1 MRPDG
6 EAGEVGPFPAA
17 RQPTTVCT
25 MPITR
30 ILIANRGEIAVRIA
44 RTVAD
49 LGLESVAAF
58 AIDDA
63 GSLHARSATTAV
75 ALPGSGVAAYLDGA
89 AVIAAALASGCD
101 AVHPGYG
108 LLSESPAFAAE
119 IEAAGLAFIGPTPAQ
134 LERLGDKLA
143 ARKLA
148 AECGVPLPEA
158 SDLLS
163 SGAELAAFIAT
174 LSGDGAM
181 LKAVH
186 GGGGRGIRMAM
197 PGDDHDAAFSAA
209 TSEAAAAVGRPEL
222 FAEQLIDRARH
233 IEVQLVGDGHGVV
246 ALGTRDCSLQL
257 RRQKLV
263 EFAPAVGLVVGV
275 AERLEAAAVAIGSA
289 IGLRSLATVEFLV
302 RGSDFWFLEVNPRLQ
317 VEHTV
322 TEEIYGMDL
331 VAAQIGIANGRS
343 LAELELNPL
352 PVARGAAVQLRINA
366 VIVTPGGLMSPAT
379 GQVGRLLVPGG
390 LGIRFDGGIAASD
403 RVGAEYD
410 PLVAK
415 LIIHAGAPGAAL
427 LARARRAAAE
437 LAIDGVATSLPLV
450 RALLARDEVAAGTAT
465 TRFVEDHLSELI
477 DETDANSLIETPEGS
492 IVAPISGL
500 VVAVEVATGDDVA
513 RGQALVTVEAM
524 KMHHLVVAPFAGRI
538 AAVAARVGDG
548 VEAAAVLMRLDRDFG
563 RDDGPGVEAA
573 VDLDRV
579 RPDLAGV
586 RQRHAFGF
594 DVNREAAVAKRAA
607 LGLRTA
613 RANVEDL
620 LDPGSFDE
628 YGALAVAAQRKRRT
642 EEDLVRSTPGDG
654 MVAGFGTVEGART
667 CVLAYDY
674 SVLAG
679 TQGYFNHKKTDRVL
693 AVAADAGTPI
703 VFFTEGGGGRPG
715 DVDADQIS
723 VTGLD
728 VTTFAHWAAMNGRAP
743 RVAINAGRCFAGN
756 AMIFGLSD
764 VTIATRNSN
773 IGLGGPAM
781 IEGGGLGRFAP
792 EAIGP
797 APMLAAKGA
806 VDLLVDD
813 EAEGVAAARRLL
825 GYFGGSTA
833 AWSAPDQRLL
843 RHHIPEKRLRPH
855 DMRVLLDGLADE
867 GSVLELRRDYGLEMI
882 TAFIRI
888 EGQPF
893 GVIANNPWTLG
904 GAIGA
909 EGAEKAARFL
919 QLCEG
924 YRLPIVSLV
933 DTPGFM
939 VGPASEE
946 TAAVRRGARLVAV
959 GANLSVPLFAVVVR
973 KGYGLGAQAMTGGSF
988 RQPVMTMAWPTAEF
1002 GAMGIEGAV
1011 RLGFSKELA
1020 ASDDRAVLEQ
1030 RLVAA
1035 MYARGAAISVA
1046 AHLEIDAVIDPFDTR
1061 AVILRALRT
1070 AGPLPPRGSGF
1081 VDVW

>member
-1 MRPDG
+1 
-6 EAGEVGPFPAA
+6 
-17 RQPTTVCT
+17 
-25 MPITR
+25 MPSLNR

-49 LGLESVAAF
+49 LGLESVAVYA
-58 AIDDA
+58 ADDA
-63 GSLHARSATTAV
+63 DSLHARSAATAV
-75 ALPGSGVAAYLDGA
+75 TLPGSGVAAYLDGA
-89 AVIAAALASGCD
+89 AIIAAARALGCD

-108 LLSESPAFAAE
+108 FLSESPAFAAAV
-119 IEAAGLAFIGPTPAQ
+119 EAAGLIFIGPTPVQ
-134 LERLGDKLA
+134 LERLGDKVA
-143 ARKLA
+143 ARSLA
-148 AECGVPLPEA
+148 VECGVPVPDA
-158 SDLLS
+158 TGLLAGS
-163 SGAELAAFIAT
+163 AALVAFVAT
-174 LSGDGAM
+174 LAGDGAM

-186 GGGGRGIRMAM
+186 GGGGRGMRMAM
-197 PGDDHDAAFSAA
+197 PGDDLGATFAAAA
-209 TSEAAAAVGRPEL
+209 SEAAAAFGRPEL
-222 FAEQLIDRARH
+222 FAERLIDRARH
-233 IEVQLVGDGHGVV
+233 IEVQLVGDGRGAVV
-246 ALGTRDCSLQL
+246 ALGNRDCSLQL

-263 EFAPAVGLVVGV
+263 EFAPATGLVDGV
-275 AERLEAAAVAIGSA
+275 ADHLEAAAIAIGRA
-289 IGLRSLATVEFLV
+289 IGLRGVATIEFLV
-302 RGSDFWFLEVNPRLQ
+302 RADAFWFLEANPRLQ

-322 TEEIYGMDL
+322 TEAVYGLDL
-331 VAAQIGIANGRS
+331 VAAQIGIAGGGS
-343 LAELELNPL
+343 LAELGLD
-352 PVARGAAVQLRINA
+352 PVPTPRGAAVQLRINA
-366 VIVTPGGLMSPAT
+366 VTVTADGLMSPAI
-379 GQVGRLLVPGG
+379 GEVVRLAVPGG
-390 LGIRFDGGIAASD
+390 PGIRLDSGIAAGD
-403 RVGAEYD
+403 RVGAGYD
-410 PLVAK
+410 PLIAK
-415 LIIHAGAPGAAL
+415 LIVHAGAAGAPL

-437 LAIDGVATSLPLV
+437 LAIEGLATSLPLV
-450 RALLARDEVAAGTAT
+450 RALLARDEVVAGTAT
-465 TRFVEDHLSELI
+465 TRFVEDHLGELLDGI
-477 DETDANSLIETPEGS
+477 GTGS
-492 IVAPISGL
+492 TVAPSDGVIVAPISGL
-500 VVAVEVATGDDVA
+500 VVAVDVVAGEAVA

-524 KMHHLVVAPFAGRI
+524 KMHHVVTAPFAGT
-538 AAVAARVGDG
+538 VASVSARVGSG
-548 VEAAAVLMRLDRDFG
+548 VEAGATLVRLDRDLG
-563 RDDGPGVEAA
+563 RDDEAEIAVA
-573 VDLDRV
+573 VDLDHV
-579 RPDLAGV
+579 RPDLAAV
-586 RQRHAFGF
+586 RARHAFGF
-594 DVNREAAVAKRAA
+594 DANRAAAVAKRAG

-628 YGALAVAAQRKRRT
+628 YGALAVAAQRKRRS
-642 EEDLVRSTPGDG
+642 EDDLVRSTPGDG
-654 MVAGFGTVEGART
+654 MVAGFGTVGGART

-693 AVAADAGTPI
+693 AVASDAGTPV

-728 VTTFAHWAAMNGRAP
+728 VTSFAHWAAMNGKAP
-743 RVAINAGRCFAGN
+743 RIAVNAGRCFAGN
-756 AMIFGLSD
+756 AIIFGLSD
-764 VTIATRNSN
+764 VTIATRGSN

-797 APMLAAKGA
+797 AAMLAAKGA

-813 EAEGVAAARRLL
+813 EAAGVVAAQRVL
-825 GYFGGSTA
+825 GYFGGPATGWTA
-833 AWSAPDQRLL
+833 SDQRRL
-843 RHHIPEKRLRPH
+843 RHHIPENRLRPH
-855 DMRVLLDGLADE
+855 DMRVLVELVADIS
-867 GSVLELRRDYGLEMI
+867 SVLELRRDYGLEMM

-893 GVIANNPWTLG
+893 GLIANNPWTLG
-904 GAIGA
+904 GAIGS

-919 QLCEG
+919 QLCDAYG
-924 YRLPIVSLV
+924 LPIVSLV

-973 KGYGLGAQAMTGGSF
+973 KGYGLGAQAMAGGSF
-988 RQPVMTMAWPTAEF
+988 RQPVLTMAWPTAEF

-1020 ASDDRAVLEQ
+1020 GAEDQKGLEA
-1030 RLVAA
+1030 RLIAA
-1035 MYARGAAISVA
+1035 MYARGAAVSVA

-1070 AGPLPPRGSGF
+1070 AGPPPSRRRGF